1 NAIGISGSCR
11 LAARAAPSGGAII
24 PAAMQGSQAVRI
36 RTERKGETQASA
48 QQCCTQHA
56 IPFPALCR
64 SQHWRGDALWMG
76 EMQQFAAES
85 HIFHVGNTVE
95 AAHALEVFTFDEQ
108 RLLTGGDA
116 AEVAAPVD
124 QAFDQTV
131 HETW

>member
-1 NAIGISGSCR
+1 DQHAEDVGRTHVPFPGTVAGSLAVAAGCHDASNATGISGSCR

-85 HIFHVGNTVE
+85 HIFHVGNTIE
-95 AAHALEVFTFDEQ
+95 
-108 RLLTGGDA
+108 
-116 AEVAAPVD
+116 
-124 QAFDQTV
+124 
-131 HETW
+131 